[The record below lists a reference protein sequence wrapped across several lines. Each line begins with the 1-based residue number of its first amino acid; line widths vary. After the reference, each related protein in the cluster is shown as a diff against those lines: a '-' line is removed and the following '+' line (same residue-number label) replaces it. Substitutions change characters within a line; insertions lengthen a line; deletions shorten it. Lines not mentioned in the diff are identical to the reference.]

1 MDKGPTATSRW
12 VAAPAHLPASC
23 SPTPYPGR
31 QPHVLL
37 QLTVTTSHRV
47 PVPAAAWAFP
57 CTRQSLPLPRPPP
70 PPPAGTPILEYYNLQ
85 DVNKWAMLGI
95 IVAFFGGW
103 SLLAWFALA
112 FVRHQKR

>member
-1 MDKGPTATSRW
+1 MALPMHVPTAALPFPSISPP
-12 VAAPAHLPASC
+12 PA
-23 SPTPYPGR
+23 
-31 QPHVLL
+31 
-37 QLTVTTSHRV
+37 
-47 PVPAAAWAFP
+47 
-57 CTRQSLPLPRPPP
+57 PPP

-85 DVNKWAMLGI
+85 HVDKWAMLGI